1 MTGPL
6 APVAPETPADGVWRL
21 EDGHGIIAES
31 GGPATLLVPGES
43 VLLLAVDL
51 PLPSRAKRIAAL
63 PFAIEDRIAD
73 PVDAV
78 HIALGQEIAAG
89 QYLVGVVRHDRM
101 QQWVEA
107 AEAAGLAHAAIL
119 PDALA
124 LPVPETGNWN
134 IEARGARVLVRNS
147 DGTGFAAPRAMIAA
161 IWEKAGRPAIHN
173 LGREPVGELP
183 QDYLAD
189 DPVAGEQRLAAP
201 ALDLR
206 QGVYAR
212 RGGRSN
218 WRKRLGWIV
227 AAGIAA
233 HVVISAADTVMLR
246 VIAERRADDLRA
258 TVAQVAPGTSIS
270 GDLRSGIADMLPVAG
285 PAGSAFVPQLTRA
298 SRALAPLDGTITTR
312 AMRFEGNALVIDLEP
327 GEAGL
332 IERVQ
337 GALRSAGVEGQ
348 VALAPDGA
356 VRVTVPA

>member
-6 APVAPETPADGVWRL
+6 APVDPETPADGVWRL
-21 EDGHGIIAES
+21 DEGRGIIAES

-51 PLPSRAKRIAAL
+51 PLPSRAKRIEAL

-78 HIALGQEIAAG
+78 HIALGQEIAPG
-89 QYLVGVVRHDRM
+89 RYLVGVVRHDRM
-101 QQWVEA
+101 QQWVED
-107 AEAAGLAHAAIL
+107 AEAAGLAHAAIV

-124 LPVPETGNWN
+124 LSVPEADAWHV
-134 IEARGARVLVRNS
+134 EPRGGRVLVRNG
-147 DGTGFAAPRAMIAA
+147 DGTGFAAPRTMIGA
-161 IWEKAGRPAIHN
+161 IWERAGRPAIRN
-173 LGREPVGELP
+173 LGREPLGELP
-183 QDYLAD
+183 QDYLTD
-189 DPVAGEQRLAAP
+189 DALAWEQRLRTP

-206 QGVYAR
+206 QGVYSR

-218 WRKRLGWIV
+218 WRKRLAWIV

-270 GDLRSGIADMLPVAG
+270 GDLRAGIADMLPVAG

-327 GEAGL
+327 GETGL
-332 IERVQ
+332 IERVR
-337 GALRSAGVEGQ
+337 GAMRAAGVEGQ
-348 VALAPDGA
+348 VAMAPDGA